1 MIRCLLNDSSFPQD
15 APLLYVRAAIRSIP
29 LRPRVQSDYDCDGFG
44 ILYEMVFLPSVMQS
58 KRSTLRTA
66 LPPLPCRMGVL
77 FSTLLALA
85 LATVWPAQSQPHES
99 MDATAL
105 VRRAVQHRLDAEK
118 SHRPVRYLIHRTDER
133 HDTTKEILETVD
145 GDVARLVAINGKPL
159 SAEADRAEL
168 DRLDTLANHP
178 EMQEHRQKSEQR
190 DAERIDRLLALLPDA
205 FHYRFEGMAACGAGQ
220 CYRLSFT
227 PNPQFTPPNM
237 EADLLRGIA
246 GEVWIDPAQERLT
259 RLDGHFIADVEFGFG
274 IIGKLNKGGTVLL
287 EQTDVGGHDWEL
299 TRLTLHVTGKALMVK
314 PLSYQISEEASGFAP
329 VAPGLR
335 YREAIQLLKQAGP

>member
-1 MIRCLLNDSSFPQD
+1 MLS
-15 APLLYVRAAIRSIP
+15 A
-29 LRPRVQSDYDCDGFG
+29 QS
-44 ILYEMVFLPSVMQS
+44 
-58 KRSTLRTA
+58 
-66 LPPLPCRMGVL
+66 LPPEPV
-77 FSTLLALA
+77 
-85 LATVWPAQSQPHES
+85 
-99 MDATAL
+99 DATAL

-118 SHRPVRYLIHRTDER
+118 NHHPVRYLIHRTDER
-133 HDTTKEILETVD
+133 HDTTKLIVETVD
-145 GDVARLVAINGKPL
+145 GDVARLIAINGKPL
-159 SAEADRAEL
+159 SADADRAEL
-168 DRLDTLANHP
+168 DRLDTLAAHP
-178 EMQEHRQKSEQR
+178 EMQEHRHKSEQK

-205 FHYRFEGMAACGAGQ
+205 FLYRLEGMSACGAGQ

-227 PNPQFTPPNM
+227 PNPKFAPPNM
-237 EADLLRGIA
+237 EAEMLRGIA
-246 GEVWIDPAQERLT
+246 GEVWINPAQERLT
-259 RLDGHFIADVEFGFG
+259 RLDGHFIADVDFGFG